1 MKWQYSWCK
10 KGSPRGN
17 GIIALKLTPEQK
29 KLFEFTFAAIFS
41 AVILVLFYSIVSMNG
56 LVMGNDPAVHME
68 KARIFL
74 DTGRIPL
81 ENLGWTP
88 PLFQIVLAV
97 LISFTGATSVA
108 QLIFVEKALAVII
121 DWLLFFSVYL
131 IGSKFFGKKIG
142 VIAAVL
148 LLFCVPIYELNLW
161 GGYTTVLGLA
171 FLFLL
176 LVYLPLALKNLE
188 HIVIAFFAAFSLVLS
203 HQLTAFIT
211 VLILPPIILFMFIK
225 SRGKY
230 FKALIA
236 VILGG
241 GIAFVLYYSQAML
254 PYLGV
259 LIEHVFF
266 MQKTTVYQIP
276 ATTLSAFILNFGFI
290 FVISFAGIFI
300 AFFKLIAKKENL
312 FFLILFMSFLVPFVL
327 AESYLFGLYLPF
339 QWFIYYLMPPIAVLA
354 AVSIGFAADQ
364 VSAFYLKH
372 KQSWKKIRLR
382 AVTVTLVVLVC
393 LLLVVRFGTVYGK
406 IMEGSVYYS
415 TSDIKAY
422 DAGTWLKNNY
432 PDETTVVVT
441 EVPGFWFRL
450 FSGKTVIAETDPVVE
465 RNAVAA
471 SVLELAYEIENPVT
485 LVRAYDMT
493 KGDVADENYVSMN
506 DVWSKVSY
514 SAADGNKIMYRANG
528 TYKEIYLSN
537 FTRESVFEDQS
548 SPKKLTFRYFNDEVS
563 INQTI
568 LFQNDTY
575 PITVAWS
582 LSPTESE
589 ISDVS
594 LYLSTFFNLQFSFE
608 KAYVPGVLDWQN
620 PWSNPSDIMENEWA
634 VVNFSRSTLTGN
646 YLGFYDSAVVVVFAL
661 NLHELP
667 DWGNVGVL
675 ASNQIDAFR
684 LEYDFDKVNVNE
696 SASFTYQ
703 YLTFSKS
710 SFPETANL
718 NDLKSL
724 FDFKPATTFELKS
737 RDYHDYIKEY
747 NIGFLVYDKNQ
758 LDTKII
764 RCKLLEVVYSNDR
777 YDIFK
782 IKTNP

>member
-1 MKWQYSWCK
+1 V
-10 KGSPRGN
+10 GN
-17 GIIALKLTPEQK
+17 GIISLKLTPEQK
-29 KLFEFTFAAIFS
+29 KLFEFTFATVFS
-41 AVILVLFYSIVSMNG
+41 AVILVLFYSIISMNG

-108 QLIFVEKALAVII
+108 QLIFLEKALAVLI

-142 VIAAVL
+142 VIASLL

-176 LVYLPLALKNLE
+176 LVYLPLALKNFE
-188 HIVIAFFAAFSLVLS
+188 HIVIAFFVAFSLVLS

-225 SRGKY
+225 SRGKH

-241 GIAFVLYYSQAML
+241 GIAFFLYYFQAML
-254 PYLGV
+254 PYLGD
-259 LIEHVFF
+259 IIGHVFLT
-266 MQKTTVYQIP
+266 QKTTLYQVP
-276 ATTLSAFILNFGFI
+276 GTTFSAFMMNFGFI
-290 FVISFAGIFI
+290 FVISIAGLFI
-300 AFFKLIAKKENL
+300 AFFKLRAKKEPL
-312 FFLILFMSFLVPFVL
+312 SFLILFMSFLVPFVL

-354 AVSIGFAADQ
+354 AVSVGFAADQ
-364 VSAFYLKH
+364 FSAFYLKH
-372 KQSWKKIRLR
+372 KQSWKKFQLR

-393 LLLVVRFGTVYGK
+393 LLLVVRFGTVYGR

-422 DAGTWLKNNY
+422 DAGTWLRNNF
-432 PDETTVVVT
+432 PGETTVVVT

-450 FSGKTVIAETDPVVE
+450 FSGKTVIAETDPIIE

-471 SVLELAYEIENPVT
+471 SVLELAYEIENPLT

-506 DVWSKVSY
+506 DVWRMVSY
-514 SAADGNKIMYRANG
+514 SAADGNKILYRANG
-528 TYKEIYLSN
+528 INKEIYLSN
-537 FTRESVFEDQS
+537 FTRESVFDAQG
-548 SPKKLTFRYFNDEVS
+548 SPKTLTIRYFNDEVS
-563 INQTI
+563 ITQTI
-568 LFQNDTY
+568 IFENDTY
-575 PITVAWS
+575 PITVAWA

-589 ISDVS
+589 IKDVS

-608 KAYVPGVLDWQN
+608 DAYIPGVLDWEN
-620 PWSNPSDIMENEWA
+620 PWSKPSNVLEIEWA

-646 YLGFYDSAVVVVFAL
+646 YLGFYDAAEEVVFAL
-661 NLHELP
+661 NFQELP
-667 DWGNVGVL
+667 DWGNVGAL
-675 ASNQIDAFR
+675 ESRQIDAVRFQ
-684 LEYDFDKVNVNE
+684 YDFDKVNVNE
-696 SASFTYQ
+696 TASFAYR
-703 YLTFSKS
+703 YLTFSKN
-710 SFPETANL
+710 SFPDMPNL
-718 NDLKSL
+718 NDVKGL
-724 FDFKPATTFELKS
+724 FDFKPATAFELKS

-782 IKTNP
+782 IKNNP

>member
-1 MKWQYSWCK
+1 M
-10 KGSPRGN
+10 
-17 GIIALKLTPEQK
+17 
-29 KLFEFTFAAIFS
+29 
-41 AVILVLFYSIVSMNG
+41 ILVLFYSIVSMNG

-97 LISFTGATSVA
+97 LFSFTGATSVA
-108 QLIFVEKALAVII
+108 QQIFVEKALAVLI
-121 DWLLFFSVYL
+121 DWLLFFAVYL
-131 IGSKFFGKKIG
+131 IASKFFGKKIG
-142 VIAAVL
+142 VIAAIL
-148 LLFCVPIYELNLW
+148 LLFCVPLYELNLW

-188 HIVIAFFAAFSLVLS
+188 HIVIAFFVAFSLVLS

-254 PYLGV
+254 PYLGD
-259 LIEHVFF
+259 IIGHVFF
-266 MQKTTVYQIP
+266 LQKTTVYQIP
-276 ATTLSAFILNFGFI
+276 ATSLSAFMLNFGFI

-300 AFFKLIAKKENL
+300 AFFKLRAKKETL
-312 FFLILFMSFLVPFVL
+312 FFLIMFMSFLVPLVL

-339 QWFIYYLMPPIAVLA
+339 QWFIYYLMPPIAILG
-354 AVSIGFAADQ
+354 AVSVGFAADQ
-364 VSAFYLKH
+364 VSAFYVKH

-382 AVTVTLVVLVC
+382 AVTVSLVVLVC

-422 DAGTWLKNNY
+422 DAGVWLKNNY

-441 EVPGFWFRL
+441 EVPGFWFQL
-450 FSGKTVIAETDPVVE
+450 FSGKNVIAETDPVVE
-465 RNAVAA
+465 RNTVAA

-493 KGDVADENYVSMN
+493 KGDIADENYVSMN
-506 DVWSKVSY
+506 DVWFKISY
-514 SAADGNKIMYRANG
+514 SAADGNFISYRVDGVYRKDLN
-528 TYKEIYLSN
+528 LSAFN
-537 FTRESVFEDQS
+537 RESVFNNQG
-548 SPKKLTFRYFNDEVS
+548 SPKTLTIRYFNDEVS
-563 INQTI
+563 ITQTI
-568 LFQNDTY
+568 TIKNDTY
-575 PITVAWS
+575 PITVDWAV
-582 LSPTESE
+582 SPTENE

-608 KAYVPGVLDWQN
+608 KAYIPGVLDWQN
-620 PWSNPSDIMENEWA
+620 PWSNPSNIMENEWA
-634 VVNFSRSTLTGN
+634 VANFSRSTLTGN
-646 YLGFYDSAVVVVFAL
+646 YLGFYDETAEVVFAL

-710 SFPETANL
+710 SYPETPNL

-737 RDYHDYIKEY
+737 RDYHDYIKDY

-764 RCKLLEVVYSNDR
+764 RCKLLEVVYSNNR

>member
-1 MKWQYSWCK
+1 
-10 KGSPRGN
+10 
-17 GIIALKLTPEQK
+17 LKLTLQQK
-29 KLFEFTFAAIFS
+29 KLFEFTFAAVFS
-41 AVILVLFYSIVSMNG
+41 ALILVLFYSIVSMNG

-74 DTGRIPL
+74 DTGGIPL

-108 QLIFVEKALAVII
+108 QLIILEKALAVLI

-148 LLFCVPIYELNLW
+148 LLFCVPMYELNLW

-171 FLFLL
+171 FMFLL
-176 LVYLPLALKNLE
+176 FVYLPLTLKNFE
-188 HIVIAFFAAFSLVLS
+188 HIVVTFFVAFSLVLS
-203 HQLTAFIT
+203 HQLTAFLT
-211 VLILPPIILFMFIK
+211 VLILPPIILFMLIK
-225 SRGKY
+225 SRGKH

-241 GIAFVLYYSQAML
+241 GIAFFLYYFQAMF

-266 MQKTTVYQIP
+266 MQKTTLYQVP
-276 ATTLSAFILNFGFI
+276 GTTLSAFMMNFGFI
-290 FVISFAGIFI
+290 FVISLAGIFI
-300 AFFKLIAKKENL
+300 AFFKLRAKKEPL
-312 FFLILFMSFLVPFVL
+312 FFLILLMSFLIPFVL

-354 AVSIGFAADQ
+354 AVSLGFAADQ
-364 VSAFYLKH
+364 FSAFYLKH
-372 KQSWKKIRLR
+372 KQSWKRIRLR
-382 AVTVTLVVLVC
+382 AVTVSLVILVC

-406 IMEGSVYYS
+406 IMEGSMYYS

-422 DAGTWLKNNY
+422 DAGTWLRNNFPY
-432 PDETTVVVT
+432 ETTVVVT

-450 FSGKTVIAETDPVVE
+450 FSGKTVIAETDPIIE
-465 RNAVAA
+465 RNTVAA
-471 SVLELAYEIENPVT
+471 SVLELAYEIEHPLT

-493 KGDVADENYVSMN
+493 KGDVSDENYVSMN
-506 DVWSKVSY
+506 DVWRMVSY
-514 SAADGNKIMYRANG
+514 SAADGNFISYRVDG
-528 TYKEIYLSN
+528 VYKKDLNLSAFN
-537 FTRESVFEDQS
+537 RESVFNDQG
-548 SPKKLTFRYFNDEVS
+548 SPKTLTIRYFNDEVS
-563 INQTI
+563 ITQTI
-568 LFQNDTY
+568 IVKNDTY
-575 PITVAWS
+575 SITVAWEVS
-582 LSPTESE
+582 STDGE
-589 ISDVS
+589 ISDVT
-594 LYLSTFFNLQFSFE
+594 LYVSTFFNLQFSFE
-608 KAYVPGVLDWQN
+608 EAYIPGVLDWQN

-634 VVNFSRSTLTGN
+634 VVNFSSSTLTGN
-646 YLGFYDSAVVVVFAL
+646 YLGFYDETEEAVFAL
-661 NLHELP
+661 NLRELP
-667 DWGNVGVL
+667 DWGNVGAL

-696 SASFTYQ
+696 TASFMYQ
-703 YLTFSKS
+703 YLTFSKN
-710 SFPETANL
+710 SFAEMPNL
-718 NDLKSL
+718 HDLKGL
-724 FDFKPATTFELKS
+724 FDFKPVTSFELKS

-782 IKTNP
+782 IKNTP